1 MQLAGIKPRTFSHGD
16 FPVTGFCFLRTV
28 VDERLPDPLRD
39 SDDARL
45 PSLENFN
52 NFIPTKCRPLNLF
65 YQPRPNSCAYFNTKT

>member
-1 MQLAGIKPRTFSHGD
+1 MQLAGLKPRIFSHGD

-45 PSLENFN
+45 PS
-52 NFIPTKCRPLNLF
+52 
-65 YQPRPNSCAYFNTKT
+65 

>member
-28 VDERLPDPLRD
+28 VDERLPDP
-39 SDDARL
+39 
-45 PSLENFN
+45 SLENFN

-65 YQPRPNSCAYFNTKT
+65 Y